1 MKSIGLLF
9 GILLLGACATGP
21 DRGEQM
27 RTEVARVRAYC
38 SGLYRDPALD
48 PIRTKV
54 AVDHER
60 DTTVQMIAD
69 KSKATDSEKA
79 ALLIWANKRQ
89 DCFREATSAMRRFSP
104 PIPPQSIAIDE
115 AAFARAQFLMAD
127 LYNQVLTY
135 GEFARKRKERAIE
148 VAAKKQELRD
158 LLAQRSEE
166 ARHRADQLTND
177 ARRAAAAEEANRVRE
192 QANRD
197 AAYQRSLP
205 PSPTTCTTQRGLA
218 GTIQTTCQ

>member
-1 MKSIGLLF
+1 MKNIGLLF

-27 RTEVARVRAYC
+27 RAEQARVRGYC
-38 SGLYRDPALD
+38 SGLYHDPALD

-54 AVDHER
+54 AVDQER

-89 DCFREATSAMRRFSP
+89 DCFREGTSAMRRFSP
-104 PIPPQSIAIDE
+104 PIPPQAIAIDE
-115 AAFARAQFLMAD
+115 AMFPRLQFLMAD
-127 LYNQVLTY
+127 LYSQVLTY
-135 GEFARKRKERAIE
+135 GEFARKRKELATE

-166 ARHRADQLTND
+166 ARYRADQLAND
-177 ARRAAAAEEANRVRE
+177 ARRAAAAEEANRLRE

-197 AAYQRSLP
+197 AVYQRSLP
-205 PSPTTCTTQRGLA
+205 PSPTTCTTRRGLA
-218 GTIQTTCQ
+218 GTIETTCQ